1 MTTAQLTEK
10 EATSKKASSK
20 GQGLLAGHPMTKYVL
35 TRVRQSVITLI
46 LVSIVVFAG
55 IRALPGDPAL
65 ALAGEERSP
74 AALAAIRAE
83 YGLDDNIVI
92 QFGRFIGHA
101 LQGDLGT
108 SSRTGLP
115 VADAIGQ
122 ALPVTLE
129 LAALSLL
136 LAIVLGIGAGVVA
149 AVRRGRPAE
158 WIANGLALLGLSIPT
173 FWLGIV
179 LVLAFAIIVPVFA
192 ASGFVPFGADPIDN
206 LRRMVLPAIVLG
218 SGLAAVVMR
227 QTRAAM
233 LDSLSAD
240 YVRTARAKGLSRREV
255 VGGHALR
262 NSLVT
267 VVTVLGLQLG
277 HLISGAVVTEQIFVL
292 PGFGKLTIDAVFT
305 RDYATLQGVVL
316 CTSAAYIFINLLV
329 DVAYS
334 VIDPRIRLGGAR

>member
-1 MTTAQLTEK
+1 
-10 EATSKKASSK
+10 
-20 GQGLLAGHPMTKYVL
+20 MTKYLL
-35 TRVRQSVITLI
+35 TRLRQSLITLF

-74 AALAAIRAE
+74 EALAAIREA
-83 YGLDDNIVI
+83 YGLNDNVVV
-92 QFGRFIGHA
+92 QYARFIGHA
-101 LQGDLGT
+101 LTGDLGN

-115 VADAIGQ
+115 VSDAIGQ

-136 LAIVLGIGAGVVA
+136 LAVVLGIGAGVVA
-149 AVRRGRPAE
+149 AVRRGKPEE
-158 WIANGLALLGLSIPT
+158 WIANVIALIGLSIPT

-179 LVLAFAIIVPVFA
+179 LVLGFAIAVPVFA
-192 ASGFVPFGADPIDN
+192 ASGYVPFGTDPVDN

-240 YVRTARAKGLSRREV
+240 YVRTARAKGLSKRSV

-305 RDYATLQGVVL
+305 RDYATLQAVVL
-316 CTSAAYIFINLLV
+316 CTSAAYILINLLV
-329 DVAYS
+329 DVVYS

>member
-1 MTTAQLTEK
+1 MNRYL
-10 EATSKKASSK
+10 
-20 GQGLLAGHPMTKYVL
+20 L
-35 TRVRQSVITLI
+35 TRLRQSLITLF
-46 LVSIVVFAG
+46 LVSVVVFAG

-74 AALAAIRAE
+74 QALAAIREA
-83 YGLDDNIVI
+83 YGLNDNIVV
-92 QFGRFIGHA
+92 QYGRFVGHA
-101 LQGDLGT
+101 LTGDLGT
-108 SSRTGLP
+108 SARTGLP
-115 VADAIGQ
+115 VLDSILD

-136 LAIVLGIGAGVVA
+136 LAVVLGIGAGVLA
-149 AVRRGRPAE
+149 AVRRGKATE
-158 WIANGLALLGLSIPT
+158 WLANAIALLGLSVPT

-179 LVLAFAIIVPVFA
+179 LVLAFAIAVPIFA
-192 ASGFVPFGADPIDN
+192 ASGYVPFGTDPLDN

-227 QTRAAM
+227 QTRGAM
-233 LDSLSAD
+233 LDNLSAD
-240 YVRTARAKGLSRREV
+240 YVRTARAKGLSRRQV

-305 RDYATLQGVVL
+305 RDYTMLQGVVL
-316 CTSAAYIFINLLV
+316 CTSAAYILVNLAV
-329 DVAYS
+329 DVLYS